1 MDKVKLSNKLA
12 VVNEH
17 WRPKIVASL
26 NGQEVKAGLLNTGNV
41 KHPELTAP
49 TGVTL

>member
-1 MDKVKLSNKLA
+1 MDKVNLSEEFAA
-12 VVNEH
+12 VSEH

-41 KHPELTAP
+41 EHPELTAP
-49 TGVTL
+49 KRVTL